1 MAFKLYGSLKR
12 RVVIP
17 PESWLQSSISVREL
31 IGKMN
36 IPRSEI
42 KLVMINHSPASP
54 ESTIE
59 TGDSVAFFPKEYP
72 FFADWRDFWREYEE

>member
-1 MAFKLYGSLKR
+1 MTFKLYGSLKSK
-12 RVVIP
+12 VGIP
-17 PESWLQSSISVREL
+17 CESWLPASVSVSEL

-42 KLVMINHSPASP
+42 KLVMINHRPARP

-59 TGDSVAFFPKEYP
+59 TGDSVALFPKEYP
-72 FFADWRDFWREYEE
+72 FFADWRDFWRPFDE